1 MEEFGEMKSIKTWI
15 LIADGA
21 QARLVYNDG
30 PGHGIK
36 PTSEEILHGRNLPGR
51 EINADRPGRT
61 FDSVGKGRHAKAPTT
76 DPRDNEKQH
85 FVRRLAEM
93 LDDAAKHGRYDRLVI
108 VAPPRA
114 LGQLRAMLSDRVR
127 AKVSGELDKDLTHVP
142 TGELTRHLEP
152 VLAV

>member
-1 MEEFGEMKSIKTWI
+1 MKPIKTWI

-30 PGHGIK
+30 PGHGVK
-36 PTSEEILHGRNLPGR
+36 AASEEILHGRNLPGR
-51 EINADRPGRT
+51 EINSDRPGRT
-61 FDSVGKGRHAKAPTT
+61 FDSAGEGRHAKEPPT

-85 FVRRLAEM
+85 FLRRLAEV
-93 LDDAAKHGRYDRLVI
+93 LDNGVKRARYDRLVI

-114 LGQLRAMLSDRVR
+114 LGQLRALLSDRVR
-127 AKVSGELDKDLTHVP
+127 AKVCGELDKDLIHVP
-142 TGELTRHLEP
+142 TGELAQHLES